1 MLPRKKRSRQ
11 KLLQQHTSRML
22 KASDTTPTN
31 ISSLSCPHTSSQF
44 NLTDR
49 RPVKLT
55 SFKMKT
61 SQKPD
66 TLSCLV
72 TQVVYRPSQFCLHGK
87 VSKCSITLSWS
98 TKTPLWKKVGAVV
111 WWSFDRKQLIIYLYL
126 SKIKRQTS
134 SVNYHER
141 TIRPTIHTIPTGSH
155 MAIVWMVGQLCPF
168 SYCCLPPNSWELQ
181 EFSKKT
187 NL

>member
-98 TKTPLWKKVGAVV
+98 TKTPLWKKVGAVLIENN
-111 WWSFDRKQLIIYLYL
+111 SSYTYTYQRLKDRHHLWIIMRGQYAQPSTQYPREVTWLLCGWLGNSAPLVTVACHLIHENFKNSVKKLIY
-126 SKIKRQTS
+126 
-134 SVNYHER
+134 N
-141 TIRPTIHTIPTGSH
+141 
-155 MAIVWMVGQLCPF
+155 
-168 SYCCLPPNSWELQ
+168 
-181 EFSKKT
+181 
-187 NL
+187 